1 MATNPVSRHI
11 LVDLTC
17 PYCKR
22 KNSEAIKR
30 GVNHD
35 EHADIRCAY
44 CQKSWEQVLPG
55 PFMAGPFPK

>member
-17 PYCKR
+17 PYCK
-22 KNSEAIKR
+22 KENSVAIKR
-30 GVNHD
+30 EVSGA
-35 EHADIRCAY
+35 EQAAIRCAY
-44 CQKSWEQVLPG
+44 CQKSLAHVLPG